1 MSRQWMNGVSK
12 IRRAVLWIGFAVLA
26 IAVLG
31 GESIAARLGWK
42 YPAWLNSLNG
52 VIASV
57 IGILFII
64 SALNVVRK
72 GRRK

>member
-1 MSRQWMNGVSK
+1 MSRRWMNGVSK

-26 IAVLG
+26 VVVLG

-42 YPAWLNSLNG
+42 YPDWLRPLNG
-52 VIASV
+52 LIAIV

-64 SALNVVRK
+64 SALNVVRQAD
-72 GRRK
+72 RK